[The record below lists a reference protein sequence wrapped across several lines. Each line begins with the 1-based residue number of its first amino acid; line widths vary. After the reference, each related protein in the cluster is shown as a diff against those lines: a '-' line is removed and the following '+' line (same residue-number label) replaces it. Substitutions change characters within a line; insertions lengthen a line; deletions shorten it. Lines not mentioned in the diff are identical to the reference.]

1 MKTRKIS
8 YKNQKSVLTK
18 NTLSSKAQINSSFLI
33 PHLRNSDTTM
43 SQLEV
48 LGSARARN
56 ETTVAMVQQG
66 PNPARDAGAI
76 IDMNVDK
83 NGEEDTRMRTMMM
96 ASSRMISLI
105 IMRWRRS
112 CS

>member
-1 MKTRKIS
+1 
-8 YKNQKSVLTK
+8 
-18 NTLSSKAQINSSFLI
+18 
-33 PHLRNSDTTM
+33 M
-43 SQLEV
+43 SQLET
-48 LGSARARN
+48 LGSAKARRATN
-56 ETTVAMVQQG
+56 VATGQQG

-105 IMRWRRS
+105 IMKMAPQLQLKRPLKRTG
-112 CS
+112 